1 MKKNKHDE
9 IVWLEESKFS
19 SIEILTSKTLI
30 DSNSSH
36 DEFLLLN
43 IALKEFYNKKEE
55 FKNSN

>member
-1 MKKNKHDE
+1 MKKNKHDK
-9 IVWLEESKFS
+9 IACLEESKFS

-43 IALKEFYNKKEE
+43 ITLKEFYIKKEE
-55 FKNSN
+55 FKKSS